1 MSADD
6 YEQRLAAWK
15 AKMGFPEGTAGDAGE
30 IDGETLM
37 IAQDAKRK
45 GRDYCGRCTERFK
58 ICDMRLIT
66 RKDDPYIQMDE
77 SESPGKP
84 DWWIAVGERVRMCKP
99 CFKIEYESEEGE

>member
-15 AKMGFPEGTAGDAGE
+15 AKMGLPEGTSGDAGD

-37 IAQDAKRK
+37 VVQDAKRK
-45 GRDYCGRCTERFK
+45 GRDYCVNCGGQFK
-58 ICDMRLIT
+58 ICHMRLVT
-66 RKDDPYIQMDE
+66 RTDDPYIQTDE
-77 SESPGKP
+77 SETPGKP

-99 CFKIEYESEEGE
+99 CFKIECESEESE